1 MKRFNLIAFFLV
13 LVSVAAWLFYST
25 KHNTDTN
32 KTSSIKT
39 VVVSTYP
46 AYFVASKI
54 AGSDFKV
61 VNISANAADAHDF
74 EPTVQDI
81 YTLKSADL
89 AFISGVHLDDWAIKG
104 AEQNNTINMSK
115 YVKVDG
121 ENPHYWMSFENLK
134 LMSTLISKKLS
145 ELKPEN
151 SAVYTKNNQE
161 FSSEIDTVSK
171 GYMALKECK
180 NKNIFV
186 SHDAFGY
193 MTKPLGINVI
203 AIHDDEHTHGEPSL
217 ASMAKSI
224 KEAKNANIHTVF
236 YESDETKK
244 MAEMAA
250 KELGANVKFLFTM
263 EATPIKE
270 MDFTAMMKENLKNLK
285 EAMDCK

>member
-1 MKRFNLIAFFLV
+1 MKRFSLIAFFLI
-13 LVSVAAWLFYST
+13 LTSVALGLFYST
-25 KHNTDTN
+25 KHNADTN
-32 KTSSIKT
+32 KTSTTKT
-39 VVVSTYP
+39 IAASTYP

-54 AGSDFKV
+54 ATNDFKV

-74 EPTVQDI
+74 EPTTNDI
-81 YTLKSADL
+81 YALKSADL
-89 AFISGVHLDDWAIKG
+89 ALVSGVHLDDWAIKG
-104 AEQNNTINMSK
+104 AEQNNTVNLSK

-121 ENPHYWMSFENLK
+121 DNPHYWMSFENLK
-134 LMSTLISKKLS
+134 LMSAQIAKKLS

-151 SAVYTKNNQE
+151 SAVYSKKSQE
-161 FSSEIDTVSK
+161 FDSEIDMISK
-171 GYMALKECK
+171 EYGSLKECK

-224 KEAKNANIHTVF
+224 KEAKKANIRTVF

-250 KELGANVKFLFTM
+250 KELGVNVKLLFTM
-263 EATPIKE
+263 EATPIKD